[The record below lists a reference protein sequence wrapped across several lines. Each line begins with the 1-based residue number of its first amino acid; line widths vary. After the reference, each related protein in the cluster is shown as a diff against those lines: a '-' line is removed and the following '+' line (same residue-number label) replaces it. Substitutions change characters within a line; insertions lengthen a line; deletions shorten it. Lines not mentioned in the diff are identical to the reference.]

1 MSKVLVTGASGFV
14 GAKCLPRLL
23 KAGFE
28 VHALSRQTQ
37 ELAAKNLHW
46 HKADVLDPVTTEK
59 LIQSIKP
66 SHLVHLAW
74 CCDQQNY
81 WMTEQNI
88 VWAKASF
95 NLCRSFAEAGGM
107 RVLCTGT
114 AAEYRD
120 SFDQQDEV
128 NSEIQSSSLYGGSK
142 IALHSSLSR
151 HLKNED
157 LSIVWARIFF
167 AYGPGEKGTRVIPSV
182 IKALGN
188 NHSVKCSSGKQIRDF
203 IYVEDVAEILVR
215 LLQSEL
221 TGAYNVGSG
230 ESRDLKSVLQEIGK
244 QFNKVH
250 LVEFDALSTPWWD
263 SPYLVAANQR
273 LVNDLGWSKFTSIEK
288 GIQETIQYWKEK
300 AEAGQP

>member
-1 MSKVLVTGASGFV
+1 
-14 GAKCLPRLL
+14 
-23 KAGFE
+23 
-28 VHALSRQTQ
+28 
-37 ELAAKNLHW
+37 
-46 HKADVLDPVTTEK
+46 
-59 LIQSIKP
+59 
-66 SHLVHLAW
+66 
-74 CCDQQNY
+74 
-81 WMTEQNI
+81 
-88 VWAKASF
+88 
-95 NLCRSFAEAGGM
+95 M